1 MPSRTVGVL
10 CVALACVAGTA
21 FADEPLLYVVEDD
34 AVVFTNV
41 PTDGARPV
49 PGMIEAP
56 SAGRAPQSA
65 LPALPDTIYD
75 PYIERVAREH
85 GLSPALIKSV
95 ALVESGFDPH
105 AVSRAG
111 AQGLMQLMPATAD
124 QYGVTDAFDPMAN
137 LDAGAQHLR
146 MLLDRYGG
154 DLTLALA
161 AYNAGEGA
169 VRRHNGVPRYRET
182 VDYVRKVH
190 EKLGRRPSGLPAE
203 KAARAPQRPIH
214 RKVLG
219 DGSVLLSN

>member
-1 MPSRTVGVL
+1 VL
-10 CVALACVAGTA
+10 CAALACVAGTVS
-21 FADEPLLYVVEDD
+21 ADEPLLYVVEDD
-34 AVVFTNV
+34 AVVFTNQ
-41 PTDGARPV
+41 PMDGARPV

-56 SAGRAPQSA
+56 SAGGAPQSA
-65 LPALPDTIYD
+65 LPETIYD
-75 PYIERVAREH
+75 PYIERLAREH
-85 GLSPALIKSV
+85 GLSPSLIKSV

-111 AQGLMQLMPATAD
+111 AQGLMQLMPATAN

-137 LDAGAQHLR
+137 LDAGARHLR

-203 KAARAPQRPIH
+203 RAARAPQRPIR